1 MKLKIELSAD
11 LAEVV
16 SGLLHDY
23 QKSVRYAVPFA
34 SYCGE
39 VAKKFDDA
47 VEQAKKDVSVAKL
60 NLAIK
65 MRGKKN
71 GNID

>member
-1 MKLKIELSAD
+1 MKIELSAD
-11 LAEVV
+11 LAKMV
-16 SGLLHDY
+16 SELLHDY
-23 QKSVRYAVPFA
+23 QKSVRYAVSFA

-60 NLAIK
+60 LKATTRSK
-65 MRGKKN
+65 E
-71 GNID
+71 

>member
-1 MKLKIELSAD
+1 MKMKIELSAD
-11 LAEVV
+11 LAEMV
-16 SGLLHDY
+16 SGLLQEY
-23 QKSVRYAVPFA
+23 QESVAYDVTFA

-65 MRGKKN
+65 RKGKKN

>member
-1 MKLKIELSAD
+1 MKVELSAD
-11 LAEVV
+11 LAKTV
-16 SGLLHDY
+16 SELLHDY
-23 QKSVRYAVPFA
+23 QKFVRYAVSFA

-60 NLAIK
+60 NIAIRRK
-65 MRGKKN
+65 GKKN

>member
-1 MKLKIELSAD
+1 MKIELSAD
-11 LAEVV
+11 LAKEI
-16 SGLLHDY
+16 SELLHDY
-23 QKSVRYAVPFA
+23 QKSVKKYAMAFA

-65 MRGKKN
+65 RKGKKN

>member
-1 MKLKIELSAD
+1 MKIELSAD
-11 LAEVV
+11 LAKTV
-16 SGLLHDY
+16 SELLHDY
-23 QKSVRYAVPFA
+23 QNFVRYAVSFA
-34 SYCGE
+34 SYCGK

-65 MRGKKN
+65 MR
-71 GNID
+71 

>member
-1 MKLKIELSAD
+1 MKIELSAD
-11 LAEVV
+11 LAKMV
-16 SGLLHDY
+16 SELLHEY
-23 QKSVRYAVPFA
+23 QESVAYDEAFA

-39 VAKKFDDA
+39 VAYKFDAA
-47 VEQAKKDVSVAKL
+47 VERAKKDVSVAKL

-65 MRGKKN
+65 RKGKKN

>member
-1 MKLKIELSAD
+1 MKIELSAD
-11 LAEVV
+11 LAKMV
-16 SGLLHDY
+16 SELLHEY
-23 QKSVRYAVPFA
+23 QESVAYDEAFA

>member
-1 MKLKIELSAD
+1 MKIELSAD
-11 LAEVV
+11 LAKEI
-16 SGLLHDY
+16 SELLHDY
-23 QKSVRYAVPFA
+23 QKSVMYDMSFA

-65 MRGKKN
+65 RKGKKN
-71 GNID
+71 GNIN